1 MPRTGANFPID
12 FGLGKIIVSNP
23 IHYSF
28 YRNVLPSTASKL
40 FLVNWQY
47 AKVEV

>member
-12 FGLGKIIVSNP
+12 FGLGKIIVSNS
-23 IHYSF
+23 IHYSCH
-28 YRNVLPSTASKL
+28 RNCVLPSTASKL

-47 AKVEV
+47 AK

>member
-28 YRNVLPSTASKL
+28 HRNCVLPSTASKL
-40 FLVNWQY
+40 FLGNWQY
-47 AKVEV
+47 AKQS